1 MQTFVAEPSQG
12 PSLEEVVDSV
22 RNCPTN
28 SANTNTDP
36 SAGPSFQS
44 QPESDVE
51 PDDVPAPTT
60 DDGISTVARAHKII
74 NSSQISLDPKLGVF
88 TVLGTTE
95 PRVVKLYPSVTCS
108 CPARANCYHVMAAR
122 MAIGDGAKPVIRQV
136 NMTRLRKNARKRPDK
151 TCGRKRPR
159 LGDVVVIGPEDID
172 EVTTAEVTALVSET
186 QNGRNEQV
194 PNAGEVLPQ
203 VPEGATDQDT
213 DRNIPCNVCH
223 AADPPARKI
232 GRCKQVLWV
241 GCELCPSWFHTVC
254 IGQKVGKGRQ
264 PVSYVCDA
272 CK

>member
-1 MQTFVAEPSQG
+1 MFV
-12 PSLEEVVDSV
+12 L
-22 RNCPTN
+22 
-28 SANTNTDP
+28 
-36 SAGPSFQS
+36 
-44 QPESDVE
+44 
-51 PDDVPAPTT
+51 
-60 DDGISTVARAHKII
+60 ISSHRDKLLI
-74 NSSQISLDPKLGVF
+74 NSNSLSRTL
-88 TVLGTTE
+88 
-95 PRVVKLYPSVTCS
+95 
-108 CPARANCYHVMAAR
+108 
-122 MAIGDGAKPVIRQV
+122 
-136 NMTRLRKNARKRPDK
+136 
-151 TCGRKRPR
+151 
-159 LGDVVVIGPEDID
+159 PEDID

-213 DRNIPCNVCH
+213 DRDIPCNVCH